1 MTDDSRFTTRMMEG
15 YENDTAHD
23 LLTGICF

>member
-15 YENDTAHD
+15 YENDIAYD
-23 LLTGICF
+23 LLSGICF